1 MMVECIDTLLTNG
14 CSDMS
19 VCGNNCAAAG
29 QVPSDAIVLPVN
41 NYGENFL
48 RVSFS
53 KLRCT
58 WAWPFPQSSWR
69 VENISS
75 QSS

>member
-1 MMVECIDTLLTNG
+1 MVECIDTLLTNG

-48 RVSFS
+48 RVSLS

-58 WAWPFPQSSWR
+58 
-69 VENISS
+69 
-75 QSS
+75 